1 MDFLKKHYEKILLGL
16 VLVGL
21 VGALGYL
28 PFKISNEHQKLTD
41 MTQTQFAPKVKPLT
55 NLDLT
60 MPESTLKRATAPVVY
75 DFSDTNKLFNPMP
88 WQRAPDGHL
97 VRASSTGPTAVVV
110 TNITPLYLKISLD
123 AVTASSDG
131 TPVYYFSVE
140 RQNAP
145 TKALAQKKTQSV
157 KVGEKTPT
165 FIFKEV
171 QGNPAA
177 PTNVVVELND
187 EKSELANV
195 PNDKERPWKRIEGY
209 SADLQYSVGKA
220 IKAWHDVR
228 TGAILDINGER
239 YRVVAVSKDEVILAA
254 TNNDKKFTLKLT
266 SPTSSS

>member
-1 MDFLKKHYEKILLGL
+1 LLGL
-16 VLVGL
+16 VLIGL

-28 PFKISNEHQKLTD
+28 PFKISSEKEKLTE
-41 MTQTQFAPKVKPLT
+41 MSTGRTSPKIKALT

-60 MPESTLKRATAPVVY
+60 IPEATLKRAGVPVAY
-75 DFSDTNKLFNPMP
+75 DFANTNKLFNPMP

-97 VRASSTGPTAVVV
+97 LRASSTGPTAVVV

-145 TKALAQKKTQSV
+145 TKSAATKKTQSV
-157 KVGEKTPT
+157 KVGEKTPA

-177 PTNVVVELND
+177 PTNVVVQLND
-187 EKSELANV
+187 EKGELANV

-209 SADLQYSVGKA
+209 SADLQYNVGKTT
-220 IKAWHDVR
+220 KPWHDIR

-239 YRVVAVSKDEVILAA
+239 YRVVTVAKDEVILAA
-254 TNNDKKFTLKLT
+254 INNDKKFTIKLT
-266 SPTSSS
+266 SPTTS